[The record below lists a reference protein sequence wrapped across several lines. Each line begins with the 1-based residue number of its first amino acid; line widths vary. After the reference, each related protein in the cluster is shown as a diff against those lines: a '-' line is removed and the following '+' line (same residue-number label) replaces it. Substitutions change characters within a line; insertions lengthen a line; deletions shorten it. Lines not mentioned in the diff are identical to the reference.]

1 MACDVSQLLTDA
13 CTNGF
18 QQIAAQEVLCRGIIL
33 QELYQI
39 SGSTRTETQL
49 LQDACDNGFLQIAS
63 DEQLSRGV
71 ILQLLCSISGG

>member
-13 CTNGF
+13 CSNGF
-18 QQIAAQEVLCRGIIL
+18 QQIAEQDVLARGVIL

-49 LQDACDNGFLQIAS
+49 LQDACDNGFLQIAQ